1 MPECL
6 INISKEGVESVQ
18 LREERG
24 AITKKRIAFND
35 FVDAINRS
43 VVENDNDYMELGA
56 MPKGYYNG
64 GISKEDSFFGIL
76 SVPERK
82 YPAKYH
88 EEGFLIPYP
97 SLVFRFTVKKKRLVD
112 SVVYAVTDANITD
125 KTELYYFP
133 YANVYRNGTICWGE
147 NNLPQIGCMEE
158 LQLLP
163 ELFFGSPYNDDL
175 FQSQWLKHG
184 IHGMYELMKRTSEM
198 DRFPNEWLE
207 PYSMTVGNLI
217 DQQFPLKR

>member
-1 MPECL
+1 
-6 INISKEGVESVQ
+6 
-18 LREERG
+18 
-24 AITKKRIAFND
+24 
-35 FVDAINRS
+35 
-43 VVENDNDYMELGA
+43 
-56 MPKGYYNG
+56 
-64 GISKEDSFFGIL
+64 
-76 SVPERK
+76 
-82 YPAKYH
+82 
-88 EEGFLIPYP
+88 
-97 SLVFRFTVKKKRLVD
+97 
-112 SVVYAVTDANITD
+112 
-125 KTELYYFP
+125 
-133 YANVYRNGTICWGE
+133 
-147 NNLPQIGCMEE
+147 MEE